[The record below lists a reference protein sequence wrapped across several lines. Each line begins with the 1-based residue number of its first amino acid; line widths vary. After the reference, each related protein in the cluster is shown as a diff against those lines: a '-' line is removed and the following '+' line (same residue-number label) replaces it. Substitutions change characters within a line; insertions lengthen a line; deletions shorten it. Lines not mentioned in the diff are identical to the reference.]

1 MKLHYPIITSLF
13 SFLCQL
19 TSHCSHLLSA
29 GHAAID
35 QYLLAAQQEMMGQTD
50 MMLNSFIVDIPHTM
64 QAVSITT
71 LKYKVRGMT
80 QLRE

>member
-1 MKLHYPIITSLF
+1 
-13 SFLCQL
+13 
-19 TSHCSHLLSA
+19 LLKSA

-35 QYLLAAQQEMMGQTD
+35 QYLLAARPTAGNDGTDRQTD
-50 MMLNSFIVDIPHTM
+50 RMLNSFIVDIPHTM
-64 QAVSITT
+64 QAASITT